1 MAPSGSRMNDIR
13 LKLKS
18 FYERFISLR
27 GEPEKIAMGMA
38 IGIFIGVMPVIPF
51 HTVLIICIGYLARQN
66 IIAAYLGSWIISN
79 PLTIPFF
86 YVGEYYLGK
95 LMLGMSKPC
104 LVFVDYSVLTIVKQG
119 WQAFV
124 PLFTG
129 GLIMAP
135 IFAIPAYFITYRLVI
150 ALRNR
155 LHNAS
160 HSPTDN

>member
-1 MAPSGSRMNDIR
+1 MNSIK

-18 FYERFISLR
+18 FYQRFLSLS

-38 IGIFIGVMPVIPF
+38 IGIFIGVTPVIPL

-66 IIAAYLGSWIISN
+66 ITAAYLGSWIISN

-95 LMLGMSKPC
+95 LILGMTKPC
-104 LVFVDYSVLTIVKQG
+104 LVFVDYSIVTIVKQG

-124 PLFTG
+124 PLITG
-129 GLIMAP
+129 GLIIAP

-150 ALRNR
+150 ALRHR
-155 LHNAS
+155 HHHES
-160 HSPTDN
+160 HSPKVD